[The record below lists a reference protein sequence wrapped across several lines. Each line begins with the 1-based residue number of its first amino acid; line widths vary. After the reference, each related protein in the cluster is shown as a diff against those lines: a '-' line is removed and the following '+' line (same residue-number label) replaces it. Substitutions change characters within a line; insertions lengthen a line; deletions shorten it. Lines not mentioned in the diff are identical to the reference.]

1 MATRLAYEHF
11 GLAPPPQSP
20 LLRPGLFDAEQS

>member
-11 GLAPPPQSP
+11 GIGLPSSN
-20 LLRPGLFDAEQS
+20 RPGLFDVEQ